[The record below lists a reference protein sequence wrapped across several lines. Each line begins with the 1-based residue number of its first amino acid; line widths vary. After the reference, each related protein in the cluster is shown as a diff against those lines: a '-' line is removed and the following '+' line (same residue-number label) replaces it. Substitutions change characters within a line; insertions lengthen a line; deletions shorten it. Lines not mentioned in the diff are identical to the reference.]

1 MTKVGISGK
10 RVKKYVSLISC
21 ADGEQFL
28 PSRWNGTYMCSSE
41 NITYTYELEV
51 LKNLNDIGV
60 NGKLYEENNILTIR
74 GSYAYAIRFLTL
86 QSNDLVQRPIHG
98 KNFTDVE
105 LDVYLRNSVFMEGY
119 ILFKTAA
126 GNKYSCMTELRRN
139 AGKSILSMMQF

>member
-1 MTKVGISGK
+1 
-10 RVKKYVSLISC
+10 
-21 ADGEQFL
+21 
-28 PSRWNGTYMCSSE
+28 MCSSE

-74 GSYAYAIRFLTL
+74 GSFAYANSFLTL

-105 LDVYLRNSVFMEGY
+105 LDVYLRSSIFMEGY

-139 AGKSILSMMQF
+139 AGKSIFVHDTHPLQKEKLSANCLQAPLYGQLKFESDINI